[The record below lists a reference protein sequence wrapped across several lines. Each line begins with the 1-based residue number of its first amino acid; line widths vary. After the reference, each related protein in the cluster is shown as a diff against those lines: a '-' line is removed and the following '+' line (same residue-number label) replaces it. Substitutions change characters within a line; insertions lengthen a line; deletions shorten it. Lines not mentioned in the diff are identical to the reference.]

1 MGEMSLGLASTLFV
15 RGKEQETKKCRK
27 SGDDLLSILVPLSF
41 RILMGREV
49 CLLVAGALP
58 FTGTTHT
65 KENKSDFQIM
75 AVSGIVFSEK
85 EESAKT
91 KMTMSFIVNYEDR
104 VPPSFLSPRPS
115 FSATVLL

>member
-85 EESAKT
+85 EESTKT

-104 VPPSFLSPRPS
+104 VRPS
-115 FSATVLL
+115 F